1 MAGYLF
7 TPDQRLLD
15 KARQQLHNR
24 TDLFWLIG
32 ASCVGKSS
40 VARLL
45 AERPGIGLYDMD
57 EAVFGRYQ
65 FRADRHPATTAWFS
79 AGDPLDF
86 MLALSWAEFDA
97 LYRAANAEYLDL
109 LAEDLVARSTDHV
122 YVLDGGITHPSLLAQ
137 VVPPERVACLSAPDA
152 ERAQVWETAPERAE
166 MVSTIQTM
174 PNGDAA
180 WATFL
185 QYDQRL
191 AANLVDE
198 SLQCGIRLFERTD
211 YPAAEDLAAAVAQ
224 HFGLAQIL

>member
-1 MAGYLF
+1 MTRYVF

-15 KARQQLHNR
+15 KAKQQLHNR
-24 TDLFWLIG
+24 TGLFWLIG
-32 ASCVGKSS
+32 ASCAGKST

-45 AERPGIGLYDMD
+45 AQRQGVDLYDMD

-79 AGDPLDF
+79 AGDPLGF

-109 LAEDLVARSTDHV
+109 LADDLVARSADQV
-122 YVLDGGITHPSLLAQ
+122 IILDGGITHPSLLAQ
-137 VVPPERVACLSAPDA
+137 VVPPARVACLSAPDA
-152 ERAQVWETAPERAE
+152 VRAQVWQSAPERTE
-166 MVSTIQTM
+166 MMGAIQAM
-174 PNGDAA
+174 PNRDAM

-198 SLQCGIRLFERTD
+198 SLQCGIRVFDRAD
-211 YPAAEDLAAAVAQ
+211 YPAADDLATAVGL
-224 HFGLAQIL
+224 HFGLEAIV